1 MCVQWSYAYD
11 NLNRLTG
18 ASATGQ
24 GALSQVNFTGALPAW
39 GYDAFGNRLSETWG
53 GTGSYTVP
61 ANTSATFASGTNQMN
76 GASYTYD
83 AAGDVTYD
91 GINHYQYDAEGRI
104 CAVQSYGGSLTGY
117 VYDAAG
123 IRVAKG
129 SLSTFSCN
137 FSSNGYQTTTSW
149 VLGPGGEQVTEY
161 AVSGGTSTW
170 VHTNAFASGALLA
183 TYHDTD
189 TYFALEDWL
198 GTKRVEVSA
207 GGCYSWFTSMP
218 YGNGLTPGGNC
229 IDATEQHFTGK
240 EHDAESGNDYFGAR
254 YYSDVMGRF
263 MSPDWS
269 AKEEP
274 VPYAKLDDPQSLN
287 LYAYVTNNPLSRVDA
302 DGHQQGGVITMD
314 GIPIPLPNPAHPI
327 VRYSQGY
334 NLDEIKLPT
343 LSLPQFQMPK
353 LPSMEQVKSV
363 AQFALTAGAISLK
376 GLFKLPSILTSST
389 SVPST
394 APGFVGDAGGNVVR
408 IPAGSIPRTADN
420 GNGTVYQPPVPAGAH
435 KDTNAVRVMGPTAEQ
450 PTGSITVHGPTG
462 QPINPA
468 TGKPDSK
475 PNTHTPIRPTSTGP

>member
-1 MCVQWSYAYD
+1 MLSAWDSVMGQWSYGYD
-11 NLNRLTG
+11 NLNRLTSG
-18 ASATGQ
+18 SATGQ

-39 GYDAFGNRLSETWG
+39 SYDPFGNRTAETWG
-53 GTGSYTVP
+53 GSGSYTVP
-61 ANTSATFASGTNQMN
+61 ANTSATFALGTNQMN

-104 CAVQSYGGSLTGY
+104 CAVQNYGGSLTGY

-137 FSSNGYQTTTSW
+137 FSSNGFQTTTSW
-149 VLGPGGEQVTEY
+149 VLGPGPEGSDQAQVTEY

-229 IDATEQHFTGK
+229 VDATEQHFTGK
-240 EHDAESGNDYFGAR
+240 EHDQESGNDYFEAR

-274 VPYAKLDDPQSLN
+274 VPYAKLDDPQTLN
-287 LYAYVTNNPLSRVDA
+287 LYSYVRNNPLSRVDS
-302 DGHQQGGVITMD
+302 DGHQEYVAVVIQNGKSYEGTLCGNHECVAYVKEAGGFTTQTKDWKAGPSVLDFADKGLPSGTAIMLADKDGHYPTNGARHAAEFVQFNRDKDGKVTGITVREQWAKRVD
-314 GIPIPLPNPAHPI
+314 PKTGKEIRPDHPVATRPLPKNNGKGNPI
-327 VRYSQGY
+327 
-334 NLDEIKLPT
+334 
-343 LSLPQFQMPK
+343 
-353 LPSMEQVKSV
+353 
-363 AQFALTAGAISLK
+363 
-376 GLFKLPSILTSST
+376 
-389 SVPST
+389 
-394 APGFVGDAGGNVVR
+394 GDASQYHILM
-408 IPAGSIPRTADN
+408 IP
-420 GNGTVYQPPVPAGAH
+420 
-435 KDTNAVRVMGPTAEQ
+435 
-450 PTGSITVHGPTG
+450 
-462 QPINPA
+462 
-468 TGKPDSK
+468 KPK
-475 PNTHTPIRPTSTGP
+475 EPK